1 TTKKGERM
9 AFVNLEDLQGTVEV
23 TVFPSIYAKAWELL
37 VEDTPIL
44 VQGQL
49 QRDENA
55 VKILAD
61 TIIPVD
67 KAEETWT
74 AAVHVRLDIHHTE
87 RDALT
92 TLHHIFKRYPGSCNA
107 FVHLKDPDRT
117 ETVIALPENLKIKA
131 GASLIREING
141 FLGFYITSAKTGKGV
156 IDAFNAIIDELYYK
170 FKELSDEL

>member
-1 TTKKGERM
+1 
-9 AFVNLEDLQGTVEV
+9 VNLEDLQGTVEV

-61 TIIPVD
+61 TIIPID

-74 AAVHVRLDIHHTE
+74 AAVHVRLDIHDTE
-87 RDALT
+87 RAVLS
-92 TLHHIFKRYPGSCNA
+92 TLHDIFKRYPGSCNA
-107 FVHLKDPDRT
+107 FVHLNDPEKT
-117 ETVIALPENLKIKA
+117 ETIIALPENLKIKA
-131 GASLIREING
+131 GAALIREVNG
-141 FLGFYITSAKTGKGV
+141 LLGYHAVETVCT
-156 IDAFNAIIDELYYK
+156 DAVYQP
-170 FKELSDEL
+170 S